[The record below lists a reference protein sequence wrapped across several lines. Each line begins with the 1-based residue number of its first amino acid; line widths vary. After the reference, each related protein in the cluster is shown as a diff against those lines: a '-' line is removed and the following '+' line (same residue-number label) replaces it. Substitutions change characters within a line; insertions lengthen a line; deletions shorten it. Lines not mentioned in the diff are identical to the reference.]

1 MSDVNISQVISQ
13 LRSMSAA
20 AQGGAEVQP
29 QSGAGVDFSV
39 LLKSAVEKVNDN
51 QQHAGKMVEAYERG
65 DTQADLTEV
74 MIDLQKARVSFQ
86 AMVEVRNKLVSAYQD
101 VMNMSI

>member
-20 AQGGAEVQP
+20 AQGGAEAQAT
-29 QSGAGVDFSV
+29 SGAGVDFSA
-39 LLKSAVEKVNDN
+39 LLRSAVDKVNEN
-51 QQHAGKMVEAYERG
+51 QQHAAGMVEAYERG